1 MMKRLQL
8 AVFAPASLLALTACV
23 TDLPGAVYHVRL
35 PEPPQITEC
44 VALSQAIAAA
54 VGVSSPQPYYQTFR
68 PWSSR
73 KICNI
78 AMSGNNSPRPCAIFV
93 YVSSTDATIGV
104 SITESNGR
112 GFTNLSPSSEEIS
125 HRIRALLSERYP
137 NAEIKDL
144 RPVQGPF
151 AP

>member
-1 MMKRLQL
+1 MKRLQL
-8 AVFAPASLLALTACV
+8 AVFAPASLVALTACV

-35 PEPPQITEC
+35 PEPPEITEC
-44 VALSQAIAAA
+44 VALSDAIAAT

-73 KICNI
+73 KTCNI
-78 AMSGNNSPRPCAIFV
+78 EMTGNNSPRPCQIV
-93 YVSSTDATIGV
+93 VLVSSTDPTVVV

-112 GFTNLSPSSEEIS
+112 GFTNLSASSEEIS
-125 HRIRALLSERYP
+125 KRIRALLSERYP
-137 NAEIKDL
+137 NAKIKDL